1 MREHGEAKG
10 LIPGIILDTLGNLQI
25 DWYLIEVDVSEIR
38 LIYKEGD
45 GMLQVLD
52 KSIKKNSFSVTNCF

>member
-45 GMLQVLD
+45 GEVY
-52 KSIKKNSFSVTNCF
+52 KKK